1 MMHLKFELKV
11 RAAWKVLHDNSYW
24 GNKIL
29 LCGVRTQCIDSLQWL
44 SVFAKV
50 LEDEWGEQ
58 LGGGQM
64 TDTLSTANNQH
75 CATAHIRSGFNCN
88 SQIVRHIIWVACV
101 ARREGLHWRIYREVC
116 YNFYNCYIGNYILY
130 YIIWWWKVIIFGK
143 SPCDGKSLLIFNIR
157 DMMRYH
163 HLMWFHH

>member
-1 MMHLKFELKV
+1 M
-11 RAAWKVLHDNSYW
+11 
-24 GNKIL
+24 

-64 TDTLSTANNQH
+64 TDTLSAASNQH

-88 SQIVRHIIWVACV
+88 STNCAAHNMSCLCGKEGRASLAHI
-101 ARREGLHWRIYREVC
+101 
-116 YNFYNCYIGNYILY
+116 
-130 YIIWWWKVIIFGK
+130 
-143 SPCDGKSLLIFNIR
+143 
-157 DMMRYH
+157 
-163 HLMWFHH
+163 